1 MGDNFESEQKDW
13 GTALWL
19 FSQPHSQRQA
29 CVPTDRFIGTHLIG
43 WVLGLADDPVPLG
56 GLAAVLLVSALPLIL
71 PALPTH
77 PAACNLL
84 NLGNFQK
91 KVKEDLA
98 TETVLLHI
106 ITSLIADS
114 GLPFEPVNPRRPCH
128 WEEETLDH
136 VLYLFLPKV
145 TYSKSHPWR
154 DGSGHL
160 SLSSLC
166 YPGTGG
172 K

>member
-1 MGDNFESEQKDW
+1 MDCLEREGQVWGELTERLNGQTMSFMGDNFESEQKDW

-71 PALPTH
+71 PTLPTH

-114 GLPFEPVNPRRPCH
+114 GLPFEPVNPRTMSLGRGDIRPCP
-128 WEEETLDH
+128 LS
-136 VLYLFLPKV
+136 FPPK
-145 TYSKSHPWR
+145 S
-154 DGSGHL
+154 DL
-160 SLSSLC
+160 Q
-166 YPGTGG
+166 
-172 K
+172 